1 MMGGKTRTVKNLDLC
16 PLWFLSPFSSAAG
29 RQFSN
34 LGGKETISQT
44 IFNQRFSLGGNVGPF
59 FFWRVSS
66 CRKSFALITSSRL
79 FAKVHLF
86 PRPPP
91 LPLFPVF
98 PPPAGYEKRKL
109 REKVKNLGEKKGN
122 RLQYFVSHLIS
133 HTRKQKCARNFWK
146 KNLRRF

>member
-1 MMGGKTRTVKNLDLC
+1 MGGKTRTVKNLDLC

-59 FFWRVSS
+59 FFLTGVFLSKVFRPNYFIKAFRQSS
-66 CRKSFALITSSRL
+66 FISTSS
-79 FAKVHLF
+79 
-86 PRPPP
+86 PPP
-91 LPLFPVF
+91 SLPRFSTPRRLR
-98 PPPAGYEKRKL
+98 KRKL
-109 REKVKNLGEKKGN
+109 REIVKILGEKKGN

-133 HTRKQKCARNFWK
+133 HTRKQKSTRIF
-146 KNLRRF
+146 